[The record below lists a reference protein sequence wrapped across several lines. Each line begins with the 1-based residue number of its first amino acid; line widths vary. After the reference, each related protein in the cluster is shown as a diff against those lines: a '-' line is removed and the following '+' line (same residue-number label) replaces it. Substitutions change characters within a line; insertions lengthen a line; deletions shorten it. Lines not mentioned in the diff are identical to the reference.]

1 LFPTPAL
8 LGDFPHFQVFAPNDL
23 FPTLVPLGIFPLFR
37 EFAPTSLLPTP
48 IHILKTQN
56 KTSIYVALFN

>member
-1 LFPTPAL
+1 
-8 LGDFPHFQVFAPNDL
+8 L